1 MADTQRSGACEASGN
16 PAIRSEKLAGVSLH
30 ASTLI
35 LDQDAEPFVEQLHAS
50 GCRDA
55 IFRVEDAVPLAHFLR
70 EAPTL
75 QRAMA
80 TAARGICSTGL
91 DVVGVASVANPTNHG
106 RGPLG

>member
-1 MADTQRSGACEASGN
+1 VEQAISSGWD

-30 ASTLI
+30 AFTLI
-35 LDQDAEPFVEQLHAS
+35 LDQDAEPFLEQLQAS

-55 IFRVEDAVPLAHFLR
+55 IFRVEDGVPLAHFFR

-80 TAARGICSTGL
+80 TATREICATGL
-91 DVVGVASVANPTNHG
+91 DVVGVARVANPTNRG
-106 RGPLG
+106 RGSLG